1 MAHLAVLVC
10 IRDRTRFECRHG
22 LKGRR
27 EAGPQV
33 LKLSRVQPHPADI
46 QPEPHRLAVP
56 EQRAEA
62 LPLALGIDAGSG

>member
-1 MAHLAVLVC
+1 MTHLAALVGVG
-10 IRDRTRFECRHG
+10 DRTRFERRHG
-22 LKGRR
+22 LKGCR

-33 LKLSRVQPHPADI
+33 LKLSRVHPHPADI
-46 QPEPHRLAVP
+46 QPEAHRLAVP